1 MCPGQSPR
9 SDARRTP
16 IATLEILEVMSDP
29 ICWRAYT
36 MINGLGPITGR
47 GLARVLASQ
56 DKSVDADVA
65 AVTEAA
71 VLRSLEDL
79 ERIGFVEI
87 VDTGEPVARRWR
99 AWQIVPGGF
108 RLDEIGDL
116 DDPVN
121 AAAVARWMRVFVYTT
136 NLILYQ
142 WARTE
147 HEWPVQWR
155 DSAVNYDLW
164 MHLTPD
170 QLAEFD
176 RRLYEVRQD
185 YRGVSEANKA
195 NNEGSPVYVTVNAVP
210 VRHPDRRIPKSNG

>member
-1 MCPGQSPR
+1 
-9 SDARRTP
+9 
-16 IATLEILEVMSDP
+16 
-29 ICWRAYT
+29 
-36 MINGLGPITGR
+36 MINGLGPITGQ

-79 ERIGFVEI
+79 EKVGFVE
-87 VDTGEPVARRWR
+87 VVNTGEPVARRWR

-116 DDPVN
+116 DDPIN

-155 DSAVNYDLW
+155 DSAINYDLW

-176 RRLYEVRQD
+176 RRIYEVRQT
-185 YRGVSEANKA
+185 YRDISAANA
-195 NNEGSPVYVTVNAVP
+195 ISDEGSPVYVAVNAVP
-210 VRHPDRRIPKSNG
+210 VNHPDRRIPKPHD